1 MADRSLPWCY
11 CDICL
16 GAGMDGYLTKLIEQ
30 DRLRDLI
37 AELSTRSS
45 LRNLTSADRR
55 EGRCSL
61 EDSEEEPRL
70 I

>member
-1 MADRSLPWCY
+1 
-11 CDICL
+11 
-16 GAGMDGYLTKLIEQ
+16 MDGYLTKLIEQ